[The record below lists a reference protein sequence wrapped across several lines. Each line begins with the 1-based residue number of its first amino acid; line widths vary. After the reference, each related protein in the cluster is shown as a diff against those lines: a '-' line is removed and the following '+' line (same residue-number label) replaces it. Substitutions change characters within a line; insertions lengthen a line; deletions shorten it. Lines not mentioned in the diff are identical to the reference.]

1 LASRLSDE
9 ELACRCLADDPER
22 FTELVDR
29 YRDRVYRLAYRFAGN
44 TEDAEDWCQEAFL
57 RAFMMLDR
65 YQPGRPFS
73 PWLLRVATNHYLTQ
87 LRSRQHRLAQIQIP
101 LVEEPS
107 IHEPALVV
115 DSTEGL
121 AMSRE
126 NHRQVL
132 AAVHTLPPALKAP
145 LVLRFLEGMSFR
157 EIGQQLG
164 IPLQTAATRVR
175 RALERTQ
182 KALRKAGVEP

>member
-9 ELACRCLADDPER
+9 ELACRCLEDDPER

-65 YQPGRPFS
+65 YQPDRPFS

-87 LRSRQHRLAQIQIP
+87 LRSRQRRLAERTVP
-101 LVEEPS
+101 LLEEQLIEES
-107 IHEPALVV
+107 AVRA
-115 DSTEGL
+115 DSAEGT

-126 NHRQVL
+126 SHRL
-132 AAVHTLPPALKAP
+132 ALEAVHALPPALKAP

-164 IPLQTAATRVR
+164 IPMQTAATRVR

-182 KALRKAGVEP
+182 KALRMAGVEP